1 MADATLGLIF
11 GQGLIVRRLVSS
23 SLKLDRGGLVRKHSL
38 TVPPSPAV
46 RNVMST
52 TVADHRSP
60 GAFAPKSKLLAAC
73 LDVPP
78 NA

>member
-1 MADATLGLIF
+1 
-11 GQGLIVRRLVSS
+11 
-23 SLKLDRGGLVRKHSL
+23 LVRKHGL